1 MKSKMDNGIRHITPA
16 GANIFSE
23 LGFDESQAQQL
34 LAGAEKEVR
43 QLLVLKQQLMQE
55 ISGWIADNNLRQA
68 DAALKLDISRP
79 RVSDVVNL
87 KTSKFT
93 LDALVTMLVRLGKPV
108 SLTVGQSISF
118 RPDAQI

>member
-16 GANIFSE
+16 GVNIFSE
-23 LGFDESQAQQL
+23 LGFDEPQAQQL
-34 LAGAEKEVR
+34 LQDAEKEVH
-43 QLLVLKQQLMQE
+43 QLLILKQQLMQE
-55 ISGWIADNNLRQA
+55 ISGWIADNHLRQA

-93 LDALVTMLVRLGKPV
+93 LDALVIMLARLGKPV
-108 SLTVGQSISF
+108 SFTVG
-118 RPDAQI
+118 

>member
-1 MKSKMDNGIRHITPA
+1 MKPKMDNDIRHITPA
-16 GANIFSE
+16 GANIFGE
-23 LGFDESQAQQL
+23 LGFDEPQAQQL
-34 LAGAEKEVR
+34 LQDAEKEVC
-43 QLLVLKQQLMQE
+43 QLLALKQQLMQE

-108 SLTVGQSISF
+108 SLIVG
-118 RPDAQI
+118 